1 MTTRLADNLSFWLEG
16 YLSLGSEGASSDDE
30 QMTFLARRDPLTGLL
45 NRRAFDERLREALAR
60 AERYGSRV
68 GLLFL
73 DLDGFKKVNDSEGH
87 ARGDALLQQC
97 AERIQSV
104 TRATDAAGRNGG
116 DEFVVLLE
124 SIAEPKSAET
134 YAARLLELC
143 AEGEGL
149 PGIDASLGIAVYPD
163 HAGDA
168 EGLTGAAD
176 AAMYEAKRAG
186 GGRLAVA
193 PTADAPASH

>member
-1 MTTRLADNLSFWLEG
+1 MTSSSSREGGWFAVIVSRPRLPERPEAPRGES
-16 YLSLGSEGASSDDE
+16 
-30 QMTFLARRDPLTGLL
+30 RRKT
-45 NRRAFDERLREALAR
+45 
-60 AERYGSRV
+60 
-68 GLLFL
+68 
-73 DLDGFKKVNDSEGH
+73 
-87 ARGDALLQQC
+87 
-97 AERIQSV
+97 
-104 TRATDAAGRNGG
+104 
-116 DEFVVLLE
+116 
-124 SIAEPKSAET
+124 KSAET
-134 YAARLLELC
+134 YAATLLELC
-143 AEGEGL
+143 AEGEGP